1 MDFLALLKKAG
12 FENAQLVGETGFNS
26 SPKTK
31 GVTFRAEK
39 PTTPGQRQEFADD
52 TKHGDE
58 MVLSTL
64 GKRKI
69 PSIESVLEKAYDIG
83 CENAKIIDT
92 STVITEKW
100 TRWKCLYG
108 CPFYNKDGY
117 HPPFAPSVEETKEV
131 LGEYKK
137 AILLNGSKGKALT
150 DIAVRLEGE
159 AYKMGYY
166 KAFAL
171 TALPSGA
178 GGETKPG
185 VT

>member
-1 MDFLALLKKAG
+1 MLNKAG
-12 FENAQLVGETGFNS
+12 FEKAELAGETGINS

-31 GVTFRAEK
+31 GVLFRAEK
-39 PTTPGQRQEFADD
+39 PTTPAKRQQFAEDHE
-52 TKHGDE
+52 HGNE
-58 MVLSTL
+58 IVYSIL
-64 GKRKI
+64 RKGTI
-69 PSIESVLEKAYDIG
+69 PPVESVLEKAYAIG
-83 CENAKIIDT
+83 CEKAKIIDT
-92 STVITEKW
+92 STVIIEKW

-117 HPPFAPSVEETKEV
+117 HPPLAPSVEETKEV
-131 LGEYKK
+131 LGEYTK
-137 AILLNGSKGKALT
+137 AILLNGPKGKALT

-171 TALPSGA
+171 TALPSSA

-185 VT
+185 AT

>member
-1 MDFLALLKKAG
+1 MEFLAKLDKVG
-12 FENAQLVGETGFNS
+12 FEKTALVGETGFNS

-31 GVTFRAEK
+31 GVLIRAEK
-39 PTTPGQRQEFADD
+39 PTTSVQRLEFANN
-52 TKHGDE
+52 TKHSDE
-58 MVLSTL
+58 TVQRTL
-64 GKRKI
+64 KKRPK
-69 PSIESVLEKAYDIG
+69 PSIDAILDRAYTIG

-92 STVITEKW
+92 STVVIEKW

-131 LGEYKK
+131 LGEYAK
-137 AILLNGSKGKALT
+137 AILLNGPKGKPLT

-159 AYKMGYY
+159 AYKMGFY

-178 GGETKPG
+178 GGESNSGAT
-185 VT
+185 